1 MSERRVVIIGAGH
14 NGLVT
19 ACLLA
24 RAGLKPLVL
33 ERREIVGGAAV
44 TSEIHPGFRCPALF
58 HSAGAPILEVV
69 RELDLGRHGLQVI
82 QPAVRLFAASRSA
95 SGIALYE
102 DADRTARDLARV
114 SPKDGAAYAEFVKTF
129 GRIGRFLRPLL
140 SMTPPSIDS
149 PRPAEVLRMLGVGA
163 RFRGL
168 GRKDGYRLL
177 RWGPMAVADLVA
189 EWFDTELLRAA
200 VAARGIFGS
209 FAGPWS
215 AGTSLGL
222 LQQAAQDGHAVA
234 PSFTFRGGIGALG
247 VALASAA
254 RAAGAEIRTSAPVAR
269 VTSRDGS
276 VVAAVLESGEEIPA
290 RAVISSAD
298 PRTTFLR
305 LLDTLDLEPDFVH
318 KIRNYRCKGA
328 TAKIN
333 YALSATPAFTSA
345 AGPGGGIEWMQGRI
359 HIGPEI
365 DDLER
370 AFDAAKY
377 GDDSPHPV
385 LDITLPSLTDAS
397 LAPAG
402 AQVMSVHVQ
411 YAPYREKEGDSA
423 ARREALAETVERTI
437 SEYAPH
443 FRALIVKRQV
453 LTPADIEETFGLSGG
468 HLFHGEQ
475 ALDQLFTMRPILGWA
490 RYRTP
495 LDGLYLCGAGTH
507 PGGGITGGPG
517 ANAAREILKDLRR

>member
-1 MSERRVVIIGAGH
+1 MTGRRDVIIGAGH

-33 ERREIVGGAAV
+33 ERREIVGGSAV
-44 TSEIHPGFRCPALF
+44 TGEIHPGFRCPTLF
-58 HSAGAPILEVV
+58 HTAGAPILEVA
-69 RELDLGRHGLQVI
+69 RELDLGRHGLHVI
-82 QPAVRLFAASRSA
+82 QPPVRLFAASPGAR
-95 SGIALYE
+95 GIALFE
-102 DADRTARDLARV
+102 DVDRTARDLARV
-114 SPKDGAAYAEFVKTF
+114 SAKDAAVYAEFVGTF
-129 GRIGRFLRPLL
+129 GRLGRFLRPLL

-189 EWFDTELLRAA
+189 EWFETDLLRAA
-200 VAARGIFGS
+200 VAARGIFAA

-234 PSFTFRGGIGALG
+234 PAFSFRGGIGALG
-247 VALASAA
+247 AALASAA

-269 VTSRDGS
+269 ITSKDGS
-276 VVAAVLESGEEIPA
+276 VASVVLRSGEEIPA

-298 PRTTFLR
+298 PRTTFLTMV
-305 LLDTLDLEPDFVH
+305 DPLDLDPDFVQ
-318 KIRNYRCKGA
+318 KIRNYRCAGSA
-328 TAKIN
+328 AKIN
-333 YALSATPAFTSA
+333 FALSATPAFTSA
-345 AGPGGGIEWMQGRI
+345 DGVDGGIDLLRGRI
-359 HIGPEI
+359 HIGPGI
-365 DDLER
+365 DYLER

-377 GDDSPHPV
+377 GEDSPHPA
-385 LDITLPSLTDAS
+385 LDITLPSLSDPS
-397 LAPAG
+397 MAPPG

-411 YAPYREKEGDSA
+411 YAPYVVNGGDRA
-423 ARREALAETVERTI
+423 TRREALAASVERTI
-437 SEYAPH
+437 AEHAPN
-443 FRALIVKRQV
+443 FRSLVVNRQV
-453 LTPADIEETFGLSGG
+453 LAPADIEETFGLGGG

-475 ALDQLFTMRPILGWA
+475 AIDQLFTMRPVLGWA
-490 RYRTP
+490 RYRAP
-495 LDGLYLCGAGTH
+495 IGGLYLCGAGTH

-517 ANAAREILKDLRR
+517 ANAAREILRDLKR